1 MNYLKH
7 LLNQEKLNRQEATD
21 CMHAIMHGVLNDEQ
35 IIALISLIQYRGI
48 ELSEL
53 QGFRDAL
60 LELAVPVKLDAPNA
74 IDLCGTGG
82 DGKNTFN
89 ISTATSFVLAG
100 MGYQVIKHGNHGVSS
115 YCGSSTIMEQMGYRF
130 TADTGQ
136 LQRQLDE
143 VNICL
148 LHAPLFHPALK
159 QLAGK
164 RKNLGIPTFFNS
176 LGPLVN
182 PVQPAYQLTGT
193 YSLELAHM
201 YQHILSETRTNFMVL
216 HGLEGFDELTFIGAT
231 RVLGKDTDRFLDS
244 APNNHRVI
252 QKEILSGN
260 DLKETARNFMRI
272 LSGKGNQSQHT
283 VLAGNAALAIQ
294 TIKPEADFQT
304 LFETAYE
311 FVLSGKAIQTLQKT
325 CV

>member
-7 LLNQEKLNRQEATD
+7 LLNQEKLNRQEAAD
-21 CMHAIMHGVLNDEQ
+21 CMHAIIRGTLNEEQ
-35 IIALISLIQYRGI
+35 VTALISLIQYRGI

-53 QGFRDAL
+53 QGFRDTL
-60 LELAVPVKLDAPNA
+60 LELAIPIKLDAPDA

-89 ISTATSFVLAG
+89 VSTATSFVLAG
-100 MGYQVIKHGNHGVSS
+100 MGYKVVKHGNHGVSS

-136 LQRQLDE
+136 LQRQLDDA
-143 VNICL
+143 NICL
-148 LHAPLFHPALK
+148 LHAPLFHPAMK

-164 RKNLGIPTFFNS
+164 RKNLGIPTFFNG

-201 YQHILSETRTNFMVL
+201 YQHILSETRTNFQVL
-216 HGLEGFDELTFIGAT
+216 HGMEGFDELTFIGAT
-231 RVLGKDTDRFLDS
+231 RVLGKNTDRFLDQ
-244 APNNHRVI
+244 APNHYPVAQN
-252 QKEILSGN
+252 EILSGS
-260 DLKETARNFMRI
+260 DLKETSRNFIRL
-272 LSGKGNQSQHT
+272 LSGKGNTSQNT

-294 TIKPEADFQT
+294 TIKPGADFNT

-311 FVLSGKAIQTLQKT
+311 FILSGKAIQTLQKI